1 MAKEQLRFTGSG
13 GQGVILGTI
22 IMAEAAYL
30 DGKNVVQSQSY
41 GPEARGGM
49 CKAETIIDDDK
60 ITYTKVTL
68 PTLLLSLTQVSFNKY
83 VKNIDKETVIVVDDS
98 INVPARIRDRNEV
111 ISLPIIS
118 SAKEVIKNPMAANII
133 SVGAVNEALKLASV
147 KSLEE
152 AVLNHIPK
160 GTEELNTKAMKLGA
174 KLVKI
179 ARGEIKENNVAPIEL
194 KKEA

>member
-83 VKNIDKETVIVVDDS
+83 VKNIDKETVIIVDDS

-133 SVGAVNEALKLASV
+133 SVGAANEALKLASV

-174 KLVKI
+174 ELVKI